1 MSSLV
6 TDKIVKNTKQKKTHI
21 WSSKHD
27 LSMEPSEY
35 PLKTQGHEF
44 IHPPLTADPKD
55 HFAIKSLSLA
65 SKLALNNTVIYKQF
79 HLLSC

>member
-27 LSMEPSEY
+27 LSIEPSEY
-35 PLKTQGHEF
+35 PLKTQGHMNLF
-44 IHPPLTADPKD
+44 TLLLQLIQRTILQLKVCRLP
-55 HFAIKSLSLA
+55 A
-65 SKLALNNTVIYKQF
+65 S
-79 HLLSC
+79 